1 MDLLGGTA
9 QIPLP
14 LRFRLGNPAQTVD
27 SRCTEICYAESN
39 SWMDPFTDLINL
51 LKPRATRWGR
61 IKGTGRW
68 GVSFRKRDDLLFCWV
83 EAGECLL
90 TRSDTDSV
98 LLRTGDFAFIRTS
111 SPFALTSDPELEP
124 EDSEAIVAATGSTA
138 LVLGETTGSC
148 AMLRCGRFDFD
159 TANEALL
166 WSLLPSLIHIAAD
179 QQISW
184 RLRSLL
190 TMNDTEGQHPGPG
203 SDLVVSRLMELTLLE
218 LLRSEVLKLKRG
230 TKGLLSGLA
239 DPVITKSLSAM
250 HSEVAGTWTVAKL
263 ARLSGVSR
271 STFATRFRTVM
282 GLGPIEYLAHWRIA
296 LAKHELACGAKSIG
310 EIALTVGFHSSSA
323 FSTAFTRAVGCSPKR
338 FAVQKGNSK

>member
-1 MDLLGGTA
+1 
-9 QIPLP
+9 
-14 LRFRLGNPAQTVD
+14 
-27 SRCTEICYAESN
+27 
-39 SWMDPFTDLINL
+39 MDPFTDLIRL
-51 LKPRATRWGR
+51 LRPQATLWGR
-61 IKGTGRW
+61 IVGTGGW

-90 TRSDTDSV
+90 TRSHTGPV
-98 LLRTGDFAFIRTS
+98 LLRTGDFTLIRTS

-124 EDSEAIVAATGSTA
+124 EDSEAIVAATGTTE
-138 LVLGETTGSC
+138 LVLGQTTGSV
-148 AMLRCGRFDFD
+148 AMLRCGRFVFD
-159 TANEALL
+159 TTNETLL

-190 TMNDTEGQHPGPG
+190 NMNDAEGQHPGQG

-218 LLRSEVLKLKRG
+218 LLRSEVLRLKPG

-239 DPVITKSLSAM
+239 DPVIAKSLSAM
-250 HSEVAGTWTVAKL
+250 HGDVAGIWTVAKL

-282 GLGPIEYLAHWRIA
+282 GLGPIEYLANWRIA
-296 LAKHELACGAKSIG
+296 LAKNELSDGTKTIG
-310 EIALTVGFHSSSA
+310 EIALSVGFHSSSA

-338 FAVQKGNSK
+338 FAIEREHLN

>member
-1 MDLLGGTA
+1 MDA
-9 QIPLP
+9 
-14 LRFRLGNPAQTVD
+14 
-27 SRCTEICYAESN
+27 
-39 SWMDPFTDLINL
+39 FTDLINL
-51 LKPRATRWGR
+51 LRPQATLWGR

-68 GVSFRKRDDLLFCWV
+68 GVSFRRRNDLLFCWV

-90 TRSDTDSV
+90 TRSDSDSV
-98 LLRTGDFAFIRTS
+98 LLRTGDFALIRTS
-111 SPFALTSDPELEP
+111 SPFTLTSDPELEP
-124 EDSEAIVAATGSTA
+124 EDSEAIVAATGSTE
-138 LVLGETTGSC
+138 LVLGQTTGSC
-148 AMLRCGRFDFD
+148 AVLRCGRFVFN

-190 TMNDTEGQHPGPG
+190 SMNDAEGQHPRSG

-218 LLRSEVLKLKRG
+218 LLRSELLRLKPG

-239 DPVITKSLSAM
+239 DPVIAKSLSAM
-250 HSEVAGTWTVAKL
+250 HGEVAGIWTVAKL

-271 STFATRFRTVM
+271 STFATRFRAVM
-282 GLGPIEYLAHWRIA
+282 GLGPIEYLANWRIA
-296 LAKHELACGAKSIG
+296 LAKDELSCGTKTIG
-310 EIALTVGFHSSSA
+310 EIALLVGFHSSSA

-338 FAVQKGNSK
+338 FAVRRVHLN

>member
-1 MDLLGGTA
+1 
-9 QIPLP
+9 
-14 LRFRLGNPAQTVD
+14 
-27 SRCTEICYAESN
+27 
-39 SWMDPFTDLINL
+39 MDPFTDLLGL
-51 LKPRATRWGR
+51 LRPRATLWGR

-83 EAGECLL
+83 EAGECQL
-90 TRSDTDSV
+90 TRSSTDSV

-111 SPFALTSDPELEP
+111 SPFSLTSDPELEP
-124 EDSEAIVAATGSTA
+124 EDSEAIVAATGSTE
-138 LVLGETTGSC
+138 LVLGEATGSC
-148 AMLRCGRFDFD
+148 AMLRCGRFVFD

-166 WSLLPSLIHIAAD
+166 WSLLPSLIHIPAD

-190 TMNDTEGQHPGPG
+190 DMNDAEGQHPGPG

-218 LLRSEVLKLKRG
+218 LLRSEVLRLNPG
-230 TKGLLSGLA
+230 TNGLLCGLA
-239 DPVITKSLSAM
+239 DPVIAKSLSAM
-250 HSEVAGTWTVAKL
+250 HNDVAGIWTVVKL

-282 GLGPIEYLAHWRIA
+282 GLGPIEYLSNWRIA
-296 LAKHELACGAKSIG
+296 LAKDELSGGTKTIG
-310 EIALTVGFHSSSA
+310 EIALSVGFHSSSA

-338 FAVQKGNSK
+338 FAAQRLHLK

>member
-1 MDLLGGTA
+1 
-9 QIPLP
+9 
-14 LRFRLGNPAQTVD
+14 
-27 SRCTEICYAESN
+27 
-39 SWMDPFTDLINL
+39 MDPFADLINL
-51 LKPRATRWGR
+51 LRPQATLWGR

-68 GVSFRKRDDLLFCWV
+68 GVAFRKRDDLLFCWV

-90 TRSDTDSV
+90 TRSHADSA

-111 SPFALTSDPELEP
+111 SPFTLTSDPAIDP
-124 EDSEAIVAATGSTA
+124 EDSETIVAATGSTE

-148 AMLRCGRFDFD
+148 AMLRCGRFVFG
-159 TANEALL
+159 TANETLL
-166 WSLLPSLIHIAAD
+166 WSFLPSLIHIAAD

-190 TMNDTEGQHPGPG
+190 NMNDAEGQHPGPG

-218 LLRSEVLKLKRG
+218 LLRSEVPRLKPR

-239 DPVITKSLSAM
+239 DPVIAKSLAVM
-250 HSEVAGTWTVAKL
+250 HGKVAGVWTVAKL

-282 GLGPIEYLAHWRIA
+282 GLSPIEYLANWRIA
-296 LAKHELACGAKSIG
+296 LAKDELSCGTKTIG
-310 EIALTVGFHSSSA
+310 EIALSVGFHSSSA

-338 FAVQKGNSK
+338 FAVRNVRLK

>member
-1 MDLLGGTA
+1 MDAL
-9 QIPLP
+9 
-14 LRFRLGNPAQTVD
+14 
-27 SRCTEICYAESN
+27 
-39 SWMDPFTDLINL
+39 TDLIGL
-51 LKPRATRWGR
+51 LRPQATLWGR

-68 GVSFRKRDDLLFCWV
+68 GISFRKRDDLLFCWV

-98 LLRTGDFAFIRTS
+98 LLRAGDFALIRTS
-111 SPFALTSDPELEP
+111 SPFSLTSDPELEP
-124 EDSEAIVAATGSTA
+124 EDSEAIVAATGSTE
-138 LVLGETTGSC
+138 LVLGETEGSC
-148 AMLRCGRFDFD
+148 TMLRCGRFVFG

-166 WSLLPSLIHIAAD
+166 WSLLPSLIHIAAQ

-190 TMNDTEGQHPGPG
+190 DMNDAEGQHPGPG

-218 LLRSEVLKLKRG
+218 LLRSEVLRLEPA

-239 DPVITKSLSAM
+239 DPVIAKSLSVM
-250 HSEVAGTWTVAKL
+250 HHEVARTRTVAEL

-282 GLGPIEYLAHWRIA
+282 GLGPIEYLANWRIA
-296 LAKHELACGAKSIG
+296 LAKDELSHGTKTIG
-310 EIALTVGFHSSSA
+310 EIALFVGFHSSSA
-323 FSTAFTRAVGCSPKR
+323 FSTAFTRAVGCSPKS
-338 FAVQKGNSK
+338 FAIRRMHLR